1 MTKNQ
6 YLETGKGFIA
16 LANLIGGFSII
27 NGLFRNK
34 NLTLLEMF
42 MIFYTFLILYI
53 AGNIMIKK
61 GDEI

>member
-27 NGLFRNK
+27 NGLFGNK